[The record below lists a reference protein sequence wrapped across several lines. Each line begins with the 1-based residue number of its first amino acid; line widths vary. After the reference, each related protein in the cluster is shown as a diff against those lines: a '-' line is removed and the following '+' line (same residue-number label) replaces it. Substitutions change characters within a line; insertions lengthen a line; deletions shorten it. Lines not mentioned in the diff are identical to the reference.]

1 MQTSKKSEKSRGIV
15 GFAYNTKEIDYVS
28 IANQTLGL
36 ASRVL
41 GLPYTLITDESIQSS
56 FDNQRYS
63 IDTKE
68 FIQWRNAG
76 RFHAYKLSPYDETLV
91 IDVDYVI
98 QTKDLLK
105 IFDTSWDYMLM
116 RDNLMVSGEL
126 FDPTMGPESLP
137 YVWATVF
144 AFRKTNRSKMFF
156 ELIER
161 IQDNYSYY
169 QALFNIRE
177 RNYRND
183 YAFAIADIILN
194 GYTVGRSSIPGK
206 MITVDTAINSITK
219 QGGFLTIK
227 DENHSYLVPPVD
239 LHIMSKAYLQSK
251 NFKKLIQDVAP

>member
-91 IDVDYVI
+91 IDVE
-98 QTKDLLK
+98 KP
-105 IFDTSWDYMLM
+105 S
-116 RDNLMVSGEL
+116 RSVST
-126 FDPTMGPESLP
+126 FSFTFSIRSFSSF
-137 YVWATVF
+137 F
-144 AFRKTNRSKMFF
+144 AFAQRANFF
-156 ELIER
+156 
-161 IQDNYSYY
+161 QN
-169 QALFNIRE
+169 
-177 RNYRND
+177 
-183 YAFAIADIILN
+183 
-194 GYTVGRSSIPGK
+194 
-206 MITVDTAINSITK
+206 
-219 QGGFLTIK
+219 
-227 DENHSYLVPPVD
+227 
-239 LHIMSKAYLQSK
+239 
-251 NFKKLIQDVAP
+251 KKRHLPT